1 MYIKALE
8 QEVLRLKETFATTSR
23 ERDAFAEENR
33 RLKELLMAHG
43 IAFDLSTPPTNGMS
57 HVSSSTYGSSSGSVS
72 GYGPGSASTGYTS
85 PPSFQHRG
93 SISHD
98 VMTQQSMA
106 QQQQAHQAGPQH
118 NGLDYDQIGIDFV
131 LTYDRT
137 PYLSPPPQQ

>member
-23 ERDAFAEENR
+23 EREQFAEENR

-43 IAFDLSTPPTNGMS
+43 IAFDSITSPPIGLAVNMG
-57 HVSSSTYGSSSGSVS
+57 SSTYSSSGSVS

-85 PPSFQHRG
+85 PPSVHHRNG
-93 SISHD
+93 SISQDLMMPSAMHSQA
-98 VMTQQSMA
+98 MQPSQQVS
-106 QQQQAHQAGPQH
+106 
-118 NGLDYDQIGIDFV
+118 GLDYDQIGVDFV